1 MILQLR
7 NVSSIDILVSPI
19 EDILV
24 SLGVVVSGWYS
35 WGMFPDSIPARG
47 TQLNI
52 SLFYIKLISIK

>member
-7 NVSSIDILVSPI
+7 NVSSIDVLVSLCK
-19 EDILV
+19 DIWV

-35 WGMFPDSIPARG
+35 WGMSPGSIPARG
-47 TQLNI
+47 TQLHI